1 MVPRYCTF
9 EILYSV
15 SLLTHLRP
23 VYYRLYA
30 KDGVIESC
38 NPVYSNDP
46 FTSRILPK
54 SLTPPHTALSLKKYL
69 CKIEGLAGSNA
80 SVFES
85 LSSDI
90 ALADS
95 TRLKLRGHLGLGASS
110 RDPMVLVVG
119 VAKAEKRSGTPQVAS
134 ELIENPDSGETRY
147 STSDISFVVV
157 LDSHPI

>member
-1 MVPRYCTF
+1 M
-9 EILYSV
+9 
-15 SLLTHLRP
+15 
-23 VYYRLYA
+23 
-30 KDGVIESC
+30 
-38 NPVYSNDP
+38 
-46 FTSRILPK
+46 PK

-134 ELIENPDSGETRY
+134 ELIENPDSGEPRY